1 MKPFSLA
8 GLFGFALLL
17 SGCGDEPQPAPP
29 RPVLTVTV
37 KTLKNDDLGRFAGS
51 IQARYESV
59 LGFRTNG
66 RIASRLFDVGDFVGK
81 GALLATLDPTD
92 QQNQLRASQGDLAS
106 AEAQLIDAQANARRQ
121 EELFARSVTAQARL
135 DDARTRLKT
144 SQASFDQAKAAVQQ
158 ARDQLSYTRLVTD
171 FDGVIT
177 TWHAEAGQVVSAGQ
191 AVVTLAR
198 PEVREA
204 VFDLPTEVA
213 ESLPADARFLV
224 SAQLDPQART
234 TGSIRELGPQA
245 DASTRTRRVR
255 LSLAQTPEAFRLGS
269 TIQVQLSSA
278 GSMRSVLPASVLL
291 ERDGKTQVWVVD
303 GKQSSVALREVQV
316 LSRDERQVVIGQGLA
331 TATGWSAPE
340 STASSPARRS
350 NSTRMR
356 DEGRFQPVG
365 LGPAP
370 PVPGLVPD
378 GGIAGDGRVLLPQ
391 PGARGGSLV
400 RHQDH
405 GHPDPLAGRTVDDT
419 LEQVTDRIEKKL
431 EELDSLDYVKSY
443 TRPGESTVFVY
454 LKDTTK
460 AGDIPD
466 IWYQVRKKISDIQG
480 EFPQGIQGP
489 GFNDEFGDVF
499 GSVYA
504 FTADGLD
511 FRQLRD
517 YVEKV
522 RLDIRSVKDLGKV
535 QMIGAQNEVIYLNF
549 STRKLAALGLDQRQV
564 VQSLQ
569 AQNAVTP
576 SGVVE
581 AGPERISVRTSG
593 NFRSEK
599 DLQAVN
605 LRVNDRFY
613 RLSDLASISRD
624 FVDPPTSLFRYK
636 GEPAIGLA
644 VAMKEGG
651 NILEFGEALNA
662 RMQEIT
668 GELPVGVGV
677 HQVSNQAQ
685 VVKKAVG
692 GFTRA
697 LFEAVVIVLIVS
709 FVSLGLRAGLVVACS
724 IPLVLAMVFVFMEY
738 TDITMQRVSLG
749 ALIIALGLL
758 VDDAM
763 ITVEMMITRLELG
776 DSLHDSATYA
786 YTSTAFPMLTGT
798 LVTVAGFVP
807 IGLNASSAG
816 EYTFTLFAVIAVAL
830 LLSWIVAVLFA
841 PVIAVHILP
850 KTLKHKS
857 EQKKGRIAERF
868 DSLLHL
874 AMRRRWTT
882 IFLTALLFGVS
893 LFLMKFVQH
902 QFFPSSDRPELLVDL
917 NLPQNSSIHETRAVM
932 DRLEA
937 TLKDDEDIDHWS
949 AYVGEGA
956 IRFYLPLDQQL
967 QNNFYGQL
975 VIVTKDLEAR
985 ERVAARLR
993 DRLRKDYVGIST
1005 YVQPLEMGPPVGRPI
1020 QYRVSGPQID
1030 KVREYAMGLAGVL
1043 DGNPNIGDIVYD
1055 WNEPGKML
1063 KIDIAQDKARQLGLS
1078 SEDVAQIMNSVVTGS
1093 AVTQVRDD
1101 IYLVNVIG
1109 RAEDSERGSLET
1121 LESLQ
1126 IVTPSGTSI
1135 PLKAFAKVSYELEQP
1150 LVWRRDRKPTITV
1163 KASLRG
1169 EIQPTDLVA
1178 RLAPEVKRFAD
1189 GLPANYRIEVG
1200 GTVEESGKAEGPI
1213 AKVVPLMLFLMATF
1227 LMIQLQSVQKLFL
1240 VASVAPLGL
1249 IGVVAA
1255 LLPTGTP
1262 MGFVAILGILAL
1274 IGIIIRNSV
1283 ILVTQ
1288 IDASRRTAR
1297 RPGRPCWKPPTTAP
1311 GRSC

>member
-1 MKPFSLA
+1 M
-8 GLFGFALLL
+8 
-17 SGCGDEPQPAPP
+17 
-29 RPVLTVTV
+29 
-37 KTLKNDDLGRFAGS
+37 
-51 IQARYESV
+51 
-59 LGFRTNG
+59 
-66 RIASRLFDVGDFVGK
+66 
-81 GALLATLDPTD
+81 
-92 QQNQLRASQGDLAS
+92 
-106 AEAQLIDAQANARRQ
+106 
-121 EELFARSVTAQARL
+121 
-135 DDARTRLKT
+135 
-144 SQASFDQAKAAVQQ
+144 
-158 ARDQLSYTRLVTD
+158 
-171 FDGVIT
+171 
-177 TWHAEAGQVVSAGQ
+177 
-191 AVVTLAR
+191 
-198 PEVREA
+198 
-204 VFDLPTEVA
+204 
-213 ESLPADARFLV
+213 
-224 SAQLDPQART
+224 
-234 TGSIRELGPQA
+234 
-245 DASTRTRRVR
+245 
-255 LSLAQTPEAFRLGS
+255 
-269 TIQVQLSSA
+269 
-278 GSMRSVLPASVLL
+278 
-291 ERDGKTQVWVVD
+291 
-303 GKQSSVALREVQV
+303 
-316 LSRDERQVVIGQGLA
+316 
-331 TATGWSAPE
+331 
-340 STASSPARRS
+340 
-350 NSTRMR
+350 
-356 DEGRFQPVG
+356 
-365 LGPAP
+365 
-370 PVPGLVPD
+370 
-378 GGIAGDGRVLLPQ
+378 
-391 PGARGGSLV
+391 
-400 RHQDH
+400 
-405 GHPDPLAGRTVDDT
+405 
-419 LEQVTDRIEKKL
+419 
-431 EELDSLDYVKSY
+431 
-443 TRPGESTVFVY
+443 
-454 LKDTTK
+454 
-460 AGDIPD
+460 
-466 IWYQVRKKISDIQG
+466 
-480 EFPQGIQGP
+480 
-489 GFNDEFGDVF
+489 
-499 GSVYA
+499 
-504 FTADGLD
+504 
-511 FRQLRD
+511 
-517 YVEKV
+517 
-522 RLDIRSVKDLGKV
+522 
-535 QMIGAQNEVIYLNF
+535 
-549 STRKLAALGLDQRQV
+549 
-564 VQSLQ
+564 
-569 AQNAVTP
+569 
-576 SGVVE
+576 
-581 AGPERISVRTSG
+581 
-593 NFRSEK
+593 
-599 DLQAVN
+599 
-605 LRVNDRFY
+605 
-613 RLSDLASISRD
+613 
-624 FVDPPTSLFRYK
+624 
-636 GEPAIGLA
+636 
-644 VAMKEGG
+644 
-651 NILEFGEALNA
+651 
-662 RMQEIT
+662 
-668 GELPVGVGV
+668 
-677 HQVSNQAQ
+677 
-685 VVKKAVG
+685 
-692 GFTRA
+692 
-697 LFEAVVIVLIVS
+697 IVLIVS

-1126 IVTPSGTSI
+1126 IVTPAAPRSRSRRSPRSATSWST
-1135 PLKAFAKVSYELEQP
+1135 AGV
-1150 LVWRRDRKPTITV
+1150 RRDRKPTITV

-1189 GLPANYRIEVG
+1189 GLPANYRIEV
-1200 GTVEESGKAEGPI
+1200 AARWRRAARRGPDRQ
-1213 AKVVPLMLFLMATF
+1213 VVPLMLFLMATF

-1249 IGVVAA
+1249 IGWSRRCCRPARRW
-1255 LLPTGTP
+1255 LRGDPR
-1262 MGFVAILGILAL
+1262 ILAL
-1274 IGIIIRNSV
+1274 IGIIIRNS
-1283 ILVTQ
+1283 
-1288 IDASRRTAR
+1288 
-1297 RPGRPCWKPPTTAP
+1297 
-1311 GRSC
+1311 